1 MLFLEKKGILLD
13 LARQRIILPTEIDE
27 KFKLFDN
34 NSILRKSIRLT
45 NEKCEVPVEVPALTL
60 RDHDL
65 YLVESID
72 TILVSTVNEIQHLS
86 SVTDISKSIIELS
99 KATKLYETFVRE
111 YSDVFCDKLS
121 DQLPRPDRL

>member
-1 MLFLEKKGILLD
+1 MLFLEKEGILLD
-13 LARQRIILPTEIDE
+13 LARQRIILSTEIDE

-45 NEKCEVPVEVPALTL
+45 NEKCEVPVKVPALTP
-60 RDHDL
+60 RDHNL

-72 TILVSTVNEIQHLS
+72 TILVSIVNEIQYLP
-86 SVTDISKSIIELS
+86 SVIDTSKSIIELS
-99 KATKLYETFVRE
+99 EATKLYEIFVRE

-121 DQLPRPDRL
+121 D